1 VSPCLSRT
9 HSEVLNQ
16 LLPCRNEMDAVSH
29 PILLQL
35 CPFTIFP
42 LSLIPF
48 YNPVGVPGGW
58 KSVCKGNTLSL
69 FLSLSWLLKRE
80 IIANCIVSRGT
91 GLIWD
96 RFRYG
101 ERQRQT
107 DLSPNRKLYIFT
119 DLTGRPY
126 EVVGYSIWLT

>member
-1 VSPCLSRT
+1 VSPCPSRT

-42 LSLIPF
+42 LCLIPF
-48 YNPVGVPGGW
+48 CNPVGVPGGW

-69 FLSLSWLLKRE
+69 SLSWLLKRE
-80 IIANCIVSRGT
+80 IIANCMVSRGT
-91 GLIWD
+91 GLIRD

-101 ERQRQT
+101 ETET
-107 DLSPNRKLYIFT
+107 DR
-119 DLTGRPY
+119 
-126 EVVGYSIWLT
+126 SIPEQEALHFYGLDRATL